1 MGWILFGTFFF
12 LLLIGVPVGLAVGI
26 AALTIFILNGIP
38 LQMVPQT
45 FFEGSS
51 SYALVAVPF
60 FILAGDILARGGI
73 SERILAIAEATIGR
87 LRGGLAIVATMASM
101 FIAAISGSGAA
112 TTAAVGAALLP
123 EMNKKKYDTDFS
135 AALIASSG
143 CIGVVIPPS
152 VPMVLYAVIAGES
165 VAKLFMGG
173 FIPGTLMGV
182 GLIFYAVW
190 YSKKQDYPASEKLPR
205 KGGRGQALLASLWGL
220 MTPVIILGGI
230 FSGYFTPSE
239 AAAIAVDYTLLIGW
253 LIYRSL
259 DFKKFYELVVGAG
272 VTSALIMFII
282 GTAKIFGWGLAFYQ
296 IPEAVAKSMIGIA
309 GNDFFL
315 IYLMINIII
324 LIAGCFMETASCFD
338 HSDPHLPSPHCRGGR
353 QPDPFRSHPDHR
365 PGHRHD
371 HPPHG
376 HRYLCGQRDQRT
388 IPGADQQ
395 GHLAH
400 GHRPH
405 HRPVHLHLFPLV
417 CHGVAENFYGRPV
430 SPGIL
435 AGQFRH
441 PKKRICKAFS
451 AKSGHLC
458 LLPLT

>member
-12 LLLIGVPVGLAVGI
+12 LLLMGVPVGLAVGLS
-26 AALTIFILNGIP
+26 ALIIFVMTGIP

-51 SYALVAVPF
+51 SFALVAVPF

-87 LRGGLAIVATMASM
+87 IRGGLAIVATCASM

-112 TTAAVGAALLP
+112 TTAAVGATLIP

-190 YSKKQDYPASEKLPR
+190 YSNRHKYPASEKLPAR
-205 KGGRGQALLASLWGL
+205 EVMRRFINSLWGL
-220 MTPVIILGGI
+220 VTPVIILGGI
-230 FSGYFTPSE
+230 FTGYFTPSE
-239 AAAIAVDYTLLIGW
+239 AAAIAVVYTLLIAW
-253 LIYRSL
+253 LVYRSL
-259 DFKKFYELVVGAG
+259 TFKRFYELVVGAG

-282 GTAKIFGWGLAFYQ
+282 GTAKIFGWGLAFYE
-296 IPEAVAKSMIGIA
+296 IPEAVAKSMLAVA
-309 GNDFFL
+309 GNSEFM
-315 IYLMINIII
+315 IYLMIDVII
-324 LIAGCFMETASCFD
+324 LIAGCFIETASA
-338 HSDPHLPSPHCRGGR
+338 L
-353 QPDPFRSHPDHR
+353 
-365 PGHRHD
+365 
-371 HPPHG
+371 
-376 HRYLCGQRDQRT
+376 
-388 IPGADQQ
+388 I
-395 GHLAH
+395 
-400 GHRPH
+400 
-405 HRPVHLHLFPLV
+405 
-417 CHGVAENFYGRPV
+417 
-430 SPGIL
+430 IL
-435 AGQFRH
+435 TPIF
-441 PKKRICKAFS
+441 
-451 AKSGHLC
+451 
-458 LLPLT
+458 LPLIEAVGGDFVHFGVIMTIGLAIGMTTPPMAIDIFVASAISGRTLEQISRAIWPMVVVLIVVLFICTYFPWLVMVLPKMLMGVQ